1 MVVSEKKED
10 AKIVV
15 EGIDKTDSEG
25 KAESGERKIPCSIAT
40 QFCDNTFKPFWSFG
54 KGNPIADD
62 FFDCYVAFKELC
74 CHEYLWDW
82 KNRKIDELLV
92 RKLLNAYPKFFNQ
105 KIMGKDCFITL
116 RMGQKESIESL
127 GRAFLSIIHSN
138 RFAKDKG
145 ITEKPIF
152 SMANSAKSANELLR
166 FTKLYNET
174 ISLVKENL
182 DNKPEPERISA
193 ITTHQFS
200 DSLDWYGIIG
210 KYLFDYQ
217 HSFRHKLDCMRV
229 ILPRHLLADNKGFVG
244 SVLAVKN
251 ALSRYHA
258 FSENTGVEILPIIE
272 TGSLMFRG
280 GFRPGR
286 AEDFISTYS
295 GVRSVAAT
303 ASVRYDYD
311 IADVKETIIELN
323 KKLMKEKSKEKSD
336 EKPDF
341 FSAEKMRRIEQLEE
355 IFGRNYRRAM
365 NSIANSKIIIE
376 LKESMEKINS
386 RADPR
391 IKNSFA
397 LYSLGI
403 PPEFLGTGRAII
415 ECIKEGN
422 IKLLE
427 TVYPQIKQE
436 LICAGS
442 LLNKENIILLS
453 KTGRAWEEI
462 LTDVK
467 LIEDYTDTS
476 LGPDSTDSFI
486 HRNHTSNVFHLYMTK
501 RDFLKDLV
509 CAANARHGL
518 G

>member
-1 MVVSEKKED
+1 MAV
-10 AKIVV
+10 
-15 EGIDKTDSEG
+15 SEG
-25 KAESGERKIPCSIAT
+25 KEDVKIISRGASDGETKAGVGERKLPCSIAT
-40 QFCDNTFKPFWSFG
+40 QFCDNALKPFWSFG

-62 FFDCYVAFKELC
+62 FFDCYVAFKEMSY
-74 CHEYLWDW
+74 HEYIWDW
-82 KNRKIDELLV
+82 KDRKIDELLV
-92 RKLLNAYPKFFNQ
+92 KKLLTAYPKFFSQ
-105 KIMGKDCFITL
+105 KMMGKDCFVTFRIE
-116 RMGQKESIESL
+116 QKESIESL

-138 RFAKDKG
+138 KFAKEKG
-145 ITEKPIF
+145 ITEKPLFEI
-152 SMANSAKSANELLR
+152 ANAARSTNEMLR

-182 DNKPEPERISA
+182 DKKPEPERISVIPA
-193 ITTHQFS
+193 HRFS
-200 DSLDWYGIIG
+200 DNADWYGALG

-217 HSFRHKLDCMRV
+217 HTFRNKLDHMRV
-229 ILPRHLLADNKGFVG
+229 IIPRHLIADNKGFVG
-244 SVLAVKN
+244 SVLAIKN
-251 ALSRYHA
+251 ALSRYQA
-258 FSENTGVEILPIIE
+258 FSENTGVEILPLIE

-280 GFRPGR
+280 GLRPGR
-286 AEDFISTYS
+286 TEEFILTYS
-295 GVRSVAAT
+295 GVRSIAAT

-311 IADVKETIIELN
+311 LADVKETIIELN
-323 KKLMKEKSKEKSD
+323 KKLTKERSKEK
-336 EKPDF
+336 PDV

-355 IFGRNYRRAM
+355 TFARNYRRAI
-365 NSIANSKIIIE
+365 NGIANSKIITE
-376 LKESMEKINS
+376 LKESIEKINS

-415 ECIKEGN
+415 ECIKEGH

-427 TVYPQIKQE
+427 TVYPNIKQE

-453 KTGRAWEEI
+453 KTGKVWEDI

-476 LGPDSTDSFI
+476 LGPDSTDSFL

-501 RDFLKDLV
+501 RDFLKDMMS
-509 CAANARHGL
+509 AANTRHGL